1 MASNHPEASSLYH
14 NAFSTNFI
22 SASASVDEVWLLPF
36 QVVEVVITL
45 EVEVRT
51 AEAGGGGGG
60 VEEWWLPI
68 LSSVPQVRS

>member
-1 MASNHPEASSLYH
+1 MASNHPEATSLYH
-14 NAFSTNFI
+14 NACSTNFI

-36 QVVEVVITL
+36 EVVEVVITL

-51 AEAGGGGGG
+51 AEAGGG